1 MEILFDMNPKYID
14 DIFPLV
20 TIDDLMLEK
29 FKEFVQDISD
39 VHQHPIYYFSK
50 ELQVIDLKSNLKYL
64 LLK

>member
-50 ELQVIDLKSNLKYL
+50 ELQVID
-64 LLK
+64 